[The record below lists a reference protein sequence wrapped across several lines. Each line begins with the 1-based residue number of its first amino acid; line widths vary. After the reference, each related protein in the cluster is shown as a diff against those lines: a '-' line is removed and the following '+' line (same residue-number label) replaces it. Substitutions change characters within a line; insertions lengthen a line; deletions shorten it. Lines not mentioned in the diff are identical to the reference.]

1 MKKINK
7 EHYSSDNDER
17 SVMDN
22 AIGVAVNSS
31 GSSTPVTSGNSY
43 TVFYHFSLPAEAE
56 WQQINGVITSSGI
69 KYNNWSG
76 VPYWTATTE
85 GNQSKVYIPGQ
96 GVSENRSRNESH
108 RFRLVWRYNSLGYY

>member
-1 MKKINK
+1 MCIRDRYYKKINK

-43 TVFYHFSLPAEAE
+43 MEMCIRDRV
-56 WQQINGVITSSGI
+56 
-69 KYNNWSG
+69 
-76 VPYWTATTE
+76 
-85 GNQSKVYIPGQ
+85 
-96 GVSENRSRNESH
+96 
-108 RFRLVWRYNSLGYY
+108 

>member
-1 MKKINK
+1 MTGI
-7 EHYSSDNDER
+7 
-17 SVMDN
+17 M
-22 AIGVAVNSS
+22 
-31 GSSTPVTSGNSY
+31 TS
-43 TVFYHFSLPAEAE
+43 
-56 WQQINGVITSSGI
+56 VITRSGI